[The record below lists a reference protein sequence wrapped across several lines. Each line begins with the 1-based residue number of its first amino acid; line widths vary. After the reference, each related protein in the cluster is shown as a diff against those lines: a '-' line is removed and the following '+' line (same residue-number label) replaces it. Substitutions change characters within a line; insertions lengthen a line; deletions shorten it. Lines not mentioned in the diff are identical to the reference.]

1 MATPIKNMVHPER
14 PVMFCMLNTALD
26 ANQKLDEQGIKTHID
41 RMAEAGV
48 GVYVGS
54 GGSGEGSSLEIEDL
68 DQLYKIAV
76 KYGKGRIPVY
86 SNPREAHT
94 AKEMYEISNL
104 AVKAGID
111 VVQLYQLQQFHFNT
125 PNVFEQEGYYRY
137 ILDRINHPIAI
148 SIHQASG
155 YLAPVDLTIKLV
167 NDYKQIVVVNMHGP
181 NTQYMLRLKAS
192 VRPEVKL
199 YMGSANVLTT
209 LALGGWGAQAAEPN
223 YAPKLTQMI
232 IDHFIAGDMKKAGEA
247 AALMMKMMDALA
259 VPPPYGVPA
268 SPSRNVKTALAALG
282 LPGGPPRLPYMMPP
296 QDVIM
301 GIRVKAK
308 AIKHLIPDWQTLPAL
323 A

>member
-1 MATPIKNMVHPER
+1 MATPIKNMVYPER

-48 GVYVGS
+48 GIYVGS

-125 PNVFEQEGYYRY
+125 PNTFEQETYYRY

-148 SIHQASG
+148 SIHNASG
-155 YLAPVDLTIKLV
+155 YLAPVELVIKLC
-167 NDYKQIVVVNMHGP
+167 NDYKQVVLVNMHGP
-181 NTQYMLRLKAS
+181 QVPYMLRLKAS
-192 VRPEVKL
+192 VRPEIKY
-199 YMGSANVLTT
+199 YMGSANILTT
-209 LALGGWGAQAAEPN
+209 LPIGGNGAQAAEPN
-223 YAPKLTQMI
+223 YAPKLCQQI
-232 IDHFIAGDMKKAGEA
+232 IDGFIANDMKKAGEA

-259 VPPPYGVPA
+259 VPAPYGIPM
-268 SPSRNVKTALAALG
+268 SPSRNVKAALS
-282 LPGGPPRLPYMMPP
+282 
-296 QDVIM
+296 
-301 GIRVKAK
+301 A
-308 AIKHLIPDWQTLPAL
+308 
-323 A
+323 